1 MQTRTVNLTL
11 HSILSHSWVISA
23 SVHDYH
29 SSPWPARMW
38 ESRVKEKRV
47 SVEEIAGWHHR
58 CDGHELRQ
66 TLGDGEGQGGLAYC
80 SPWGCKE
87 MDTNEQ
93 QQQSRT
99 YPENLSVGSGT
110 FVFLPFFNPDRFYSL
125 IFSHLF
131 FPKRRGFFIVL
142 LQITWGSCKMCL
154 LSSSGKELLF

>member
-1 MQTRTVNLTL
+1 M
-11 HSILSHSWVISA
+11 
-23 SVHDYH
+23 
-29 SSPWPARMW
+29 
-38 ESRVKEKRV
+38 

-66 TLGDGEGQGGLAYC
+66 TLGDGEGQGGLACC

-87 MDTNEQ
+87 LDTTEQ

-142 LQITWGSCKMCL
+142 LQIT
-154 LSSSGKELLF
+154 